1 MKTCYIFGAASGLPE
16 SFEPQSQDLIIA
28 ADAGYLALEKL
39 NVTPHIT
46 VGDFDSLKNPPTDTE
61 IIKHPV
67 RKNDTDTLLAVKIGL
82 DKGYKRFCLY
92 GCAGGRL
99 DHTLANLQTLSF
111 IASNKACGYLKG
123 EDFTATA
130 LRDSSLEF
138 SAEKEGNISVFSAT
152 DECEISID
160 GLLYTLDHSRIT
172 YNFPLGV
179 SNEFIGKKSK
189 ITVHSGTAIIL
200 WGNREI
206 I

>member
-1 MKTCYIFGAASGLPE
+1 MKTCYIFGAALGLPE
-16 SFEPQSQDLIIA
+16 SFNPSADDLIIA
-28 ADAGYLALEKL
+28 ADAGYLKL
-39 NVTPHIT
+39 KELGVTPHIT
-46 VGDFDSLKNPPTDTE
+46 VGDFDSLENIPTDTE

-130 LRDSSLEF
+130 LKDSSLEF
-138 SAEKEGNISVFSAT
+138 SSEKKGDISVFSAT

-160 GLLYTLDHSRIT
+160 GLLYTLNHEKIT
-172 YNFPLGV
+172 FIFPLGV
-179 SNEFIGKKSK
+179 SNEFIGKKAK
-189 ITVHSGTAIIL
+189 ITVHKGTAIII
-200 WGNREI
+200 WEN
-206 I
+206 